1 MGERTDLIQTGVPEG
16 LDALVLARL
25 VDEAADGAQAQG
37 LLVHITR
44 DDRRLD
50 ELEQQLKFFAPK
62 VRVVSFPAWDT
73 VPYDRVGPNADIV
86 AKRITALSRLV
97 LSSRNEPVIVLTTVN
112 AVLQRV
118 PPRTFIRNS
127 MKSISPGQRVDM
139 NRLIQRLQ
147 SRGLYAH
154 RHRHGAGRICGSRR
168 HRRRFPARP
177 AEPGTSRFL
186 RRQPGKHQGL
196 RRRDAAHG
204 CEAAAQAHRHAG
216 VGSCFR
222 RGADGAVPHPLRGV
236 VRRRHRRR
244 SHVRGRERRLPLFR
258 PGALAAAVPRTRS
271 KRCSTTCR
279 APS

>member
-1 MGERTDLIQTGVPEG
+1 MGERTDLIQSGVPEG

-118 PPRTFIRNS
+118 PPAIAREAELVEKGYKDYQELLLARNDLKNIFTLTLTLA
-127 MKSISPGQRVDM
+127 M
-139 NRLIQRLQ
+139 LL
-147 SRGLYAH
+147 
-154 RHRHGAGRICGSRR
+154 
-168 HRRRFPARP
+168 
-177 AEPGTSRFL
+177 T
-186 RRQPGKHQGL
+186 
-196 RRRDAAHG
+196 
-204 CEAAAQAHRHAG
+204 
-216 VGSCFR
+216 
-222 RGADGAVPHPLRGV
+222 
-236 VRRRHRRR
+236 
-244 SHVRGRERRLPLFR
+244 LFS
-258 PGALAAAVPRTRS
+258 ALALAFVLS
-271 KRCSTTCR
+271 EKLS
-279 APS
+279 APLSAQS